1 MSMKRI
7 YQVLA
12 IGASLVLLGCNG
24 QGGSDSNLNEERNEA
39 AEEANTGKFAG
50 KKQRDAEFVYEVVA
64 TNYGELK
71 LAELANQRSRTA
83 SVKKIAE
90 ALVTDHSAALNEL
103 KTLAQ
108 AKAISVPVQ
117 ETDAA
122 KRKLE
127 DIAEESGDDFDEEWV
142 AEMLDLH
149 EKSIDTFE
157 KRLNDTDDAELK
169 SFISKTLPLL
179 QKHRD
184 SLKACEES
192 LK

>member
-12 IGASLVLLGCNG
+12 IGASLILLGCNG
-24 QGGSDSNLNEERNEA
+24 QGVGDSNLNEEGNEA
-39 AEEANTGKFAG
+39 AEEANTDKFAG

-64 TNYGELK
+64 SNYGELK

-90 ALVTDHSAALNEL
+90 ALVTDHTAALNEL

-127 DIAEESGDDFDEEWV
+127 DIADESGEDFDEEWV
-142 AEMLDLH
+142 SEMLEFH
-149 EKSIDTFE
+149 EKSIDGFE
-157 KRLNDTDDAELK
+157 KRLEDTDDAELK
-169 SFISKTLPLL
+169 SFITKTLPLL
-179 QKHRD
+179 KKHRD
-184 SLKACEES
+184 SLKAIEDS
-192 LK
+192 SK